1 MSDISAET
9 AEQANFRDILARIDR
24 QQAETKKLLAESDKF
39 AVEQRKLAA
48 ETEKL
53 ARDRGLAPWTLAFVI
68 LGSLGGLVAGVATL
82 LRLGS
87 P

>member
-1 MSDISAET
+1 MSDVSAET
-9 AEQANFRDILARIDR
+9 TEQANFRDILARIDR

-48 ETEKL
+48 EADKL
-53 ARDRGLAPWTLAFVI
+53 ARDRGLAPWTLAFAVLAAVLAGLPTLFRL
-68 LGSLGGLVAGVATL
+68 LGT
-82 LRLGS
+82 